1 MLRRQR
7 YIGKQI
13 AAEVGISPATVSRI
27 LRRLGLNRMYASRN
41 ARQKHQLPLNRL
53 SRFWS
58 AITLRFGAR
67 RKIEDPGLWFSLQ

>member
-1 MLRRQR
+1 MRGRRDVAPAAF
-7 YIGKQI
+7 

-53 SRFWS
+53 SRILVRDHFAFRS
-58 AITLRFGAR
+58 
-67 RKIEDPGLWFSLQ
+67 KEEN